1 MRRSVTSAASLH
13 AGMLAMIN
21 NETITFTKPF
31 ERGRPSL
38 PGPKQLLTPKP
49 MTVCTRCLQTVGPG
63 INHPKHCT
71 IKDRRQNIQDLV
83 EQDPRGAEMAA
94 SALLKEKMTS
104 TLFHQFH
111 ICNMMILAIVLIV
124 LYAVL
129 LASTCHEV
137 MGNNI

>member
-1 MRRSVTSAASLH
+1 MTRSQKTCQC
-13 AGMLAMIN
+13 
-21 NETITFTKPF
+21 TICLIAIAHVGGGGQPKSFTKPF

-94 SALLKEKMTS
+94 SFKRKDDRK
-104 TLFHQFH
+104 
-111 ICNMMILAIVLIV
+111 
-124 LYAVL
+124 
-129 LASTCHEV
+129 
-137 MGNNI
+137 